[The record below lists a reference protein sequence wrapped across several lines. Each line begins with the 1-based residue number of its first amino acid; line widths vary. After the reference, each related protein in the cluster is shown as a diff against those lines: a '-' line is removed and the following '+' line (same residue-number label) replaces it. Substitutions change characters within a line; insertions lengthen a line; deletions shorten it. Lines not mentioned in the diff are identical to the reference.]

1 MAMREKDLLQ
11 IWNGQRAHRI
21 SSQLGPTILLAVVLI
36 LTTTG
41 KLSDRSPADVKAFA
55 MGLVAAGGVFSVSQM
70 LSSVRDSMAL
80 TRAMREAN
88 DISQLGLSV
97 AKNSS
102 NLALTGFFFI
112 ALSLFNFVVLAIY
125 LYKKP

>member
-1 MAMREKDLLQ
+1 MREKDLLQ
-11 IWNGQRAHRI
+11 LWNGQRAQRI
-21 SSQLGPTILLAVVLI
+21 SSQLAPTILLAVILA

-41 KLSDRSPADVKAFA
+41 KLNYKSPLDVKAFA
-55 MGLVAAGGVFSVSQM
+55 MGLVAAGGVFSLSGM

-97 AKNSS
+97 AKNSG
-102 NLALTGFFFI
+102 NLFFTGFFFVV
-112 ALSLFNFVVLAIY
+112 LSLFNCAVLAIY
-125 LYKKP
+125 LFKKP